1 MQEEL
6 IEAPGTMGA
15 AAATEGASVPNSTVA
30 FTAPLI
36 EASAISE
43 AAQNP
48 RHRVPRSSSEVTR
61 FMVSLSIQLPQSLCP
76 ARAGSGSMRG
86 KREQVRGRNQ
96 TRPEIRT
103 QAAAHSGLTLAA
115 LMALLQRSTSF
126 LR

>member
-1 MQEEL
+1 MSSETTDPRAAVMVALTSRLDAVQRITLDPPTIADGEQTPGPKTLLDIPPTMQEEL

-48 RHRVPRSSSEVTR
+48 RHRVPG
-61 FMVSLSIQLPQSLCP
+61 P
-76 ARAGSGSMRG
+76 AL
-86 KREQVRGRNQ
+86 K
-96 TRPEIRT
+96 
-103 QAAAHSGLTLAA
+103 
-115 LMALLQRSTSF
+115 
-126 LR
+126 